1 MCHFCVPKVRDFGPR
16 VCFEGPREMPEA
28 IKLALSF
35 MVEGSDRIRM
45 KRNFGAATYQ
55 LGRQT

>member
-1 MCHFCVPKVRDFGPR
+1 
-16 VCFEGPREMPEA
+16 MPEA

-35 MVEGSDRIRM
+35 MVKGSDRIQM

-55 LGRQT
+55 LSRQP